1 LSVFQ
6 SFFSSDQLEHLN
18 LPSQFNQNK
27 MRVIIA
33 IFALFSVAAWAAP
46 VTRMSLSPAYPKS
59 ELTVTGAESSL
70 VSRHDNDEQ
79 IRYPDRDEDIRYPDA
94 GLYAES
100 G

>member
-1 LSVFQ
+1 
-6 SFFSSDQLEHLN
+6 
-18 LPSQFNQNK
+18 
-27 MRVIIA
+27 MRVVIA

-46 VTRMSLSPAYPKS
+46 VTRMPI
-59 ELTVTGAESSL
+59 LTNMLSL